1 VVCVFF
7 LTNQTRTSNT
17 QSTDPFDSS
26 ATPQEK
32 YQKLLGVLNQVKIH
46 GPPPPFDPVRQGK
59 LLGPFNKPGVQLPFS
74 SLGIDLRLLGIKEG
88 PTLAARKI
96 IDNLNDLRAETAVY
110 MGCLL
115 GVSGCGKTR
124 TLFDVAQDHFLVL
137 IECVPLGEERF
148 EYTRDK
154 NFGSMVK
161 DIDRLEKNK
170 DFQEH
175 AERRIMIEFLARFLF
190 LRGLFKLKPDL
201 TPLEFLLTQLNGGQ
215 ESIAS
220 LVNEL
225 RLVSYDNLSI
235 LLQMTC
241 MDLRSSLV
249 GTHKLIVALDEAN
262 VAQTKL
268 FPGLFKNS
276 SYPPS
281 KRGLLTALTNV
292 LLLPGIEVSILYAGT
307 ALTLGT
313 GAKSIQSDIG
323 KANKL
328 SVVTQFEPTSEEDVR
343 SFFENILDLSGCESV
358 LDSDMI
364 RELQGRA
371 RLKTAV
377 IDRLSEQAPEEF
389 PDEPIKTKRL
399 SSAIKGAIDL
409 HYKRMFE
416 RLYEACSQPI
426 IVDYLKK
433 ILVASI
439 MDSNLTFSPTA
450 YDIVDFVNVGLCQLK
465 RVEGK
470 YVWTLAEPLAIR
482 VAFNVL
488 RKLGISSSD
497 LVLDKALTLFYDH
510 LLQFGNKTSEKGK
523 LFEILV
529 AAQLLTWNGHTL
541 SSLPISSKLTNLPSW
556 ISDFSFSMT
565 KFGTA
570 HQLGF
575 KSDLDYVQHVSEKGQ
590 IDSILLPENA
600 MKPDML
606 YMMKKGDKW
615 FAFVLQQK
623 CWTSKMDSSDI
634 KEAHATTNL
643 SLVYSQIRS
652 SADNNGLSFLP
663 NAKLFHEITND
674 AFQKGG
680 SGDALG
686 GVIRLVVLIAPNVN
700 DTEVSSIIEND
711 KEYDK
716 EKELNLVV
724 TKGSLEKF
732 FTDGLTRD
740 AIQLLFKE

>member
-1 VVCVFF
+1 LCNSSYF
-7 LTNQTRTSNT
+7 LTST
-17 QSTDPFDSS
+17 TDPFDSF

-32 YQKLLGVLNQVKIH
+32 YQKLLDTLDQVKIH

-59 LLGPFNKPGVQLPFS
+59 LLGSFNKPGVQLPFS
-74 SLGIDLRLLGIKEG
+74 GLGIDLRLLGIKEG
-88 PTLAARKI
+88 PTPAAWKI

-110 MGCLL
+110 TGCLL

-124 TLFDVAQDHFLVL
+124 TLFDIAQHHFLVL
-137 IECVPLGEERF
+137 VECVPLGEERF

-154 NFGSMVK
+154 NFGGMVD
-161 DIDRLEKNK
+161 DIDSLDKNK
-170 DFQEH
+170 DFQQQ
-175 AERRIMIEFLARFLF
+175 AKRRIMIEFLARFLL
-190 LRGLFKLKPDL
+190 LRGLFDL
-201 TPLEFLLTQLNGGQ
+201 NPKTTPLDFLLAQLNGGQ
-215 ESIAS
+215 RSIAL
-220 LVNEL
+220 LV
-225 RLVSYDNLSI
+225 DNLRQVSENNLNI
-235 LLQMTC
+235 LLRMTC
-241 MDLRSSLV
+241 MDLQNTHI
-249 GTHKLIVALDEAN
+249 GTHRLIVALDEAN

-268 FPGLFKNS
+268 FPGLFRNS
-276 SYPPS
+276 SDPPA

-328 SVVTQFEPTSEEDVR
+328 SVVTQFEPTSEEDVH

-358 LDSDMI
+358 LDSTMI

-377 IDRLSEQAPEEF
+377 IDCLSEQAPEEF

-416 RLYEACSQPI
+416 RLYEVCSQPI

-450 YDIVDFVNVGLCQLK
+450 NDIVDFVNVGLCQLK

-482 VAFNVL
+482 VAFDVL
-488 RKLGISSSD
+488 RKLGISPSSD
-497 LVLDKALTLFYDH
+497 LVLDKALTQFYDH

-529 AAQLLTWNGHTL
+529 AAQLLIWNGHTL
-541 SSLPISSKLTNLPSW
+541 SNLPISSKLTNLPSW

-565 KFGTA
+565 KYGTA

-575 KSDLDYVQHVSEKGQ
+575 KSDLDYVRHVSEEGY

-615 FAFVLQQK
+615 YAFVLQQK
-623 CWTSKMDSSDI
+623 CWTSKMDRSDI

-643 SLVYSQIRS
+643 SLVILKSDHLLIIIVFPSFPMLNYSM
-652 SADNNGLSFLP
+652 
-663 NAKLFHEITND
+663 K
-674 AFQKGG
+674 
-680 SGDALG
+680 
-686 GVIRLVVLIAPNVN
+686 
-700 DTEVSSIIEND
+700 
-711 KEYDK
+711 
-716 EKELNLVV
+716 
-724 TKGSLEKF
+724 
-732 FTDGLTRD
+732 
-740 AIQLLFKE
+740 